1 MGILFGKHKK
11 VSRVT
16 EQDKAVL
23 QLKQQRDKIKQYQKK
38 ILMSLE
44 NERSMAKKLLQDG
57 RKEKA
62 KLLLKKKRFME
73 QMLEKTDGQL
83 TNLER
88 MTHDLEYAQI
98 ELQVVQGLKVG
109 NEALKRIHDVLC
121 IEDIER
127 LMDET
132 QEAVEK
138 QKEIDELLS
147 GQLTAEDDEAVL
159 AELDALVAEEEAA
172 AVANLPNVPAEKGEP
187 QEVAATLEELPDEP
201 PALPPKKA
209 RKAVPPKEEPLL
221 AS

>member
-1 MGILFGKHKK
+1 MGNFFGRHKK

-38 ILMSLE
+38 IVLGLE
-44 NERSMAKKLLQDG
+44 NERQLARKLLQDG
-57 RKEKA
+57 RKERA

-73 QMLEKTDGQL
+73 QQLDKTDGLL

-88 MTHDLEYAQI
+88 MTHDIEYAQI
-98 ELQVVQGLKVG
+98 EVQVVEGLKVG
-109 NEALKRIHDVLC
+109 NESLKKLHQMLS

-127 LMDET
+127 IMDET
-132 QEAVEK
+132 QDGIEK

-159 AELDALVAEEEAA
+159 AELEALTAEEEAKA
-172 AVANLPNVPAEKGEP
+172 TLGLPSVPSEDVGLPNVPEDVAP
-187 QEVAATLEELPDEP
+187 QL
-201 PALPPKKA
+201 PKKV
-209 RKAVPPKEEPLL
+209 KKETRREEVLV